1 MKLET
6 GYTGD
11 FPPSFSWKGSEAGKT
26 WVGGTIT
33 HIGEPFQT
41 DDQFK
46 PGVTQEVFPI
56 VLEDSDGEGW
66 TLWVTSQ
73 KDVER
78 NPRGDR
84 KYQAIAAAIV
94 AAGADE
100 ILEGGELK
108 IKHAADRD
116 TGKGFAEKLYE
127 ATYTPPAKG
136 MKMAAAAPAADDEA
150 PF

>member
-1 MKLET
+1 MKMET
-6 GYTGD
+6 GYDGD
-11 FPPSFSWKGSEAGKT
+11 YPPSFSWKNSEPGKT

-46 PGVTQEVFPI
+46 PGVTQEVFAI
-56 VLEDSDGEGW
+56 VLDDEH

-73 KDVER
+73 KDIER
-78 NPRGDR
+78 NPRPDR
-84 KYQAIAAAIV
+84 KYQAIAEAV
-94 AAGADE
+94 AKAGAAE
-100 ILEGGELK
+100 LLEGGELK
-108 IKHAADRD
+108 IKHASDRE
-116 TGKGFAEKLYE
+116 TGKGNAEKLYS

-136 MKMAAAAPAADDEA
+136 LAMASAAADDDV